1 MSSYKISKPPGYKD
15 VNSDGDSMTPPASP
29 TTDPTNSLKNDNKG
43 NQSSAKDDV
52 DGGGENDDERKIQR
66 AERGDVG
73 IVNGILNDG
82 KEDKINNQLILP
94 VDDVVTDGAGE
105 KNSLPVERKKGVVEK
120 GVQERKGVVMKDAM
134 DGGAQCNKGGVE
146 ENGAPPVESQG
157 HLDQRKEKAMTTTH
171 RDVSE
176 ENVYGLIDDIEE
188 AITLVSKEEGGATG
202 RLVENVKAILPL
214 VLYMLNEVTT
224 LRGTLNG
231 FILEKRSLQ
240 KEVRQLKKE
249 IEERD
254 AKDATIG
261 TTSTVSSSVNPILD
275 GKGTDGSVTTDQTQK
290 QAPGEDDRMK
300 KELKKIRSQNKELQR
315 VNHSWEK
322 YGQNLSAKHQI
333 ELKKKSAQLAASD
346 ERRKDLEKRLDEKFK
361 EYDQT
366 LIHVRQSEGQQK
378 AAAEQYKKDRDA
390 LGKKYGDLTTK
401 LREWI
406 KEKEDKDNEI
416 KRLNKV
422 VERQAA
428 QKPIYANAY
437 AEEELGCTGHTKAAR
452 KFPREVVNVT
462 AATLYPNLDDDVV
475 VVIGKEKQVRESTS
489 PRPRSP
495 RSPPRSPPA
504 EPQRNP
510 MTLGK
515 EELKG
520 QMELYRQQ
528 IDIFRTDFIQERR
541 DREKAAGQVDTLKKE
556 LEKTKKKLEEMQK
569 NRLEHDLYGLGQ
581 DFVPRRPREET
592 QKVRGGRNLGYGRQY
607 AYQQQYVDLED
618 NHVYSVIDN

>member
-1 MSSYKISKPPGYKD
+1 MIP
-15 VNSDGDSMTPPASP
+15 
-29 TTDPTNSLKNDNKG
+29 
-43 NQSSAKDDV
+43 Q
-52 DGGGENDDERKIQR
+52 
-66 AERGDVG
+66 
-73 IVNGILNDG
+73 
-82 KEDKINNQLILP
+82 
-94 VDDVVTDGAGE
+94 
-105 KNSLPVERKKGVVEK
+105 
-120 GVQERKGVVMKDAM
+120 
-134 DGGAQCNKGGVE
+134 
-146 ENGAPPVESQG
+146 
-157 HLDQRKEKAMTTTH
+157 KAMTTTH

-176 ENVYGLIDDIEE
+176 ENVYGLIDVIEE
-188 AITLVSKEEGGATG
+188 DMMSITIEVGGATD
-202 RLVENVKAILPL
+202 RLVENVKTFLPH

-224 LRGTLNG
+224 LRGTVND

-249 IEERD
+249 IGERD
-254 AKDATIG
+254 AKDATFCSPSPG
-261 TTSTVSSSVNPILD
+261 YVKLVSSVNPILD
-275 GKGTDGSVTTDQTQK
+275 GKGTDGTVTTDPTQK
-290 QAPGEDDRMK
+290 QASGEDDRMK
-300 KELKKIRSQNKELQR
+300 KELKKLRSQNKELQR

-333 ELKKKSAQLAASD
+333 ELKKKTAQLAASD

-366 LIHVRQSEGQQK
+366 LMHARHSEGQQK